1 MRIRPNNMM
10 SGKMAETLA
19 YGFSGKRPYHFSRT
33 YLRPWAVKI
42 ESGKMKKMM
51 ALELNPAMM
60 SVKTIS
66 SDAIELREA
75 KKPLV
80 VEKRPINAIA
90 KVGKLMSGARK
101 ILSTLVRHA
110 SSGFRPVLRL
120 FQKISGERFLEAS
133 KSAIVLPLLM
143 IFTIN
148 AARPEI
154 AMRPVNINGIF
165 GNDFKTKRRCG

>member
-1 MRIRPNNMM
+1 MIANRIE
-10 SGKMAETLA
+10 SGINAEIRA

-33 YLRPWAVKI
+33 YLRPCATKI
-42 ESGKMKKMM
+42 ESGMIIKTIE
-51 ALELNPAMM
+51 LGLNPVITT
-60 SVKTIS
+60 VKTRRS
-66 SDAIELREA
+66 VAIELREA